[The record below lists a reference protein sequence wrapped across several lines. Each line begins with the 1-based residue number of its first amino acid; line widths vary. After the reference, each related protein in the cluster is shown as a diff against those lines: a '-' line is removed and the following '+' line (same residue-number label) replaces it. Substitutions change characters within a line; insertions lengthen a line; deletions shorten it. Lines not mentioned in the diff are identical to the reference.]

1 MRSVGPRHVA
11 AGWQALVCACL
22 VWLVA
27 DMVTPANL
35 LKVCVACVR
44 LQERGMHYAL
54 CCASLV
60 TFPLCRL
67 GNPAVYP
74 PCAAICTHFFP
85 LPGQEP
91 GKEGGAADGGG
102 ISPRL
107 PHAAPWPPPPRRNAG
122 LVARLVVPLRCLGPR
137 AAAAP
142 V

>member
-35 LKVCVACVR
+35 LKVCVPCVHALVR
-44 LQERGMHYAL
+44 AVGGAL
-54 CCASLV
+54 CGASLV

-85 LPGQEP
+85 SQVKNLEK
-91 GKEGGAADGGG
+91 KEAQLTGAA
-102 ISPRL
+102 
-107 PHAAPWPPPPRRNAG
+107 
-122 LVARLVVPLRCLGPR
+122 
-137 AAAAP
+137 
-142 V
+142 